1 MKKCETRL
9 KLQRRP
15 LVDSPARTPDH
26 QAGNRET
33 SQSFKDT
40 VGTGGMSTQSY
51 PPEHSELASHR
62 IMLEMGEPTT
72 SGTGSHGSSDSQAI
86 AAAELSIV
94 HGQINE

>member
-1 MKKCETRL
+1 MKKYCETRL

-40 VGTGGMSTQSY
+40 VGRNKLST
-51 PPEHSELASHR
+51 E
-62 IMLEMGEPTT
+62 
-72 SGTGSHGSSDSQAI
+72 SS
-86 AAAELSIV
+86 
-94 HGQINE
+94 

>member
-1 MKKCETRL
+1 L

-40 VGTGGMSTQSY
+40 VGRNKLST
-51 PPEHSELASHR
+51 E
-62 IMLEMGEPTT
+62 
-72 SGTGSHGSSDSQAI
+72 SS
-86 AAAELSIV
+86 
-94 HGQINE
+94 